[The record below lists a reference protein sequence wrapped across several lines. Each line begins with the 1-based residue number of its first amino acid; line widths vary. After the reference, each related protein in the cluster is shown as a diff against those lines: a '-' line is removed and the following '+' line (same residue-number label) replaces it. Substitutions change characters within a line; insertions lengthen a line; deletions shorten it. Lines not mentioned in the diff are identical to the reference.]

1 MNRQSSPAA
10 DLGRTIRAER
20 RRAGL
25 TQAELARRAGIA
37 SNHLSRLESG
47 EKIDP
52 RFATIA
58 KLALALNVSLDRLAQ
73 VRGSNSS
80 IQRSDS
86 GGAERMREVVRAARL
101 ALSIADLE
109 MKRALKKLGGG
120 TKTK

>member
-1 MNRQSSPAA
+1 MNRRSLPTA

-25 TQAELARRAGIA
+25 TQAELARKAGIA

-73 VRGSNSS
+73 VRSPNSS

-86 GGAERMREVVRAARL
+86 GGAKCMREVVRVASL

-109 MKRALKKLGGG
+109 MKKALKNLGGSI
-120 TKTK
+120 KKK